1 MKVISKRCMAGEEE
15 QQADKEEVPA
25 DRGRQ
30 RPGEQRGS
38 EAGPG
43 LETAP
48 HLAGERSLV
57 AEVGEQRALL
67 FPRRRRQG
75 QANRRLIGAPVNRAG
90 LSPGPP
96 HQ

>member
-1 MKVISKRCMAGEEE
+1 MPGEEE
-15 QQADKEEVPA
+15 QQADQEEVPA

-48 HLAGERSLV
+48 RLARESRLVEQLGEK
-57 AEVGEQRALL
+57 RALL
-67 FPRRRRQG
+67 FPRRGRQG
-75 QANRRLIGAPVNRAG
+75 QANGRLIGAPVNRAG